1 MLSLGI
7 LPLVAALL
15 IAHSTS
21 DAQPTH
27 PQMDEL
33 ASAKGCYLCHRA
45 YPLPRKPDDAM
56 PLAPSWQD
64 IAMRYRGQKNA
75 EVRLTEI
82 VLSGS
87 AGYGKDRHWKG
98 KEGEAGMLPNVK
110 EIDEDQ
116 ARQLVYW
123 ILSFVP

>member
-1 MLSLGI
+1 MFPLRL
-7 LPLVAALL
+7 LPVVGALL

-21 DAQPTH
+21 DAQPTRA
-27 PQMDEL
+27 QLDEL

-75 EVRLTEI
+75 EDRLTEI

-110 EIDEDQ
+110 EIDQDQ
-116 ARQLVYW
+116 ARQLVHW

>member
-1 MLSLGI
+1 MLRLG
-7 LPLVAALL
+7 LLSVVGALL

-21 DAQPTH
+21 DAQPTRE
-27 PQMDEL
+27 QLDEL
-33 ASAKGCYLCHRA
+33 AGAKGCYLCHRA
-45 YPLPRKPDDAM
+45 YPAARKADNTM

-64 IAMRYRGQKNA
+64 IALRYRGQKNA
-75 EVRLTEI
+75 EDRLTEI

-110 EIDEDQ
+110 EIDQDQ
-116 ARQLVYW
+116 ARQLVHW